1 MINDEKYP
9 LLTAENS
16 TFAIDLHIVHVT
28 SQKIEH
34 DEYICGCGE
43 NNCSGC
49 GYEL

>member
-1 MINDEKYP
+1 MTNDEKHL

-16 TFAIDLHIVHVT
+16 IFTINLHIVHVI
-28 SQKIEH
+28 SQKIEQ

-43 NNCSGC
+43 DNCCGC